1 MGQILIPLAYILN
14 LGWLRIGPPYI
25 YLNIDP
31 VIFHLGPLAL
41 RWYGLMY
48 VVGII
53 IGLSI
58 IRGYT
63 DRKGIDQDMV
73 YRILW
78 WCIAA
83 GLIGGRL
90 YFVIQQPNL
99 VDYYLKNPIHII
111 ATWEGGMAFYGAIFL
126 VIPTLVWR
134 ARAERINPLVL
145 IDAGVLFAA
154 AGQIFGRIGNLI
166 NGDIIGYTST
176 LPWSTVYQNPA
187 SWACLRPETC
197 NVPVQPAAGYE
208 LLTNLVLLGVMLYL
222 AKRVRRPG
230 VLMLVYLYTYAI
242 TQFLIFYTR
251 ANDIVSFLGL
261 NWGLKQAQWTSL
273 VVLVALLPLTY
284 WLIRYSKPVPQGE
297 TAATY
302 GLVPKKSAVVA
313 SGTVTKIV
321 DVTDKSKDRK
331 KTPAI
336 MDEKP
341 IMIPRHEVEIVP
353 EEAAEQLPR
362 KSGKDI
368 TDEPTI
374 EIVPDEEKI
383 ETARN
388 ASDDIT
394 DAPTIEITPDEQ
406 ASTTVQ
412 NASSEIAPADE
423 EESDKTELKASDDIT
438 DAPTVEIVADEE
450 GASKAT
456 EGDVVVDGEDEQG
469 EEENKQNVK
478 ESEKDEEVVEGEVK
492 EVPEEKTEVS
502 SKKKK

>member
-1 MGQILIPLAYILN
+1 MAQILLAYIFD

-25 YLNIDP
+25 YVNINP
-31 VIFHLGPLAL
+31 VIFNLGPLAL

-58 IRGYT
+58 IRSYT

-99 VDYYLKNPIHII
+99 VDYYLRNPIHII

-166 NGDIIGYTST
+166 NGDIIGYPST

-187 SWACLRPETC
+187 SWACLNPATC

-208 LLTNLVLLGVMLYL
+208 LLINLILLGLMLFL

-230 VLMLVYLYTYAI
+230 VLMLVYLYGYAL
-242 TQFLIFYTR
+242 TQFLVFFAR
-251 ANDIVSFLGL
+251 ANDIVSFVGL

-284 WLIRYSKPVPQGE
+284 WLIRYSKPVPEGE

-302 GLVPKKSAVVA
+302 GLVPRKSAAVA
-313 SGTVTKIV
+313 SGTITKIV
-321 DVTDKSKDRK
+321 DVTDQSKNSK
-331 KTPAI
+331 KAPAI
-336 MDEKP
+336 RDEKP
-341 IMIPRHEVEIVP
+341 IVLPKHEVELVP
-353 EEAAEQLPR
+353 E
-362 KSGKDI
+362 KSSEPLSTSSEKDI
-368 TDEPTI
+368 ADAPTI
-374 EIVPDEEKI
+374 EIPSDEEEAEATSEISKDIADAPTIEISSDEEKI
-383 ETARN
+383 ETA
-388 ASDDIT
+388 SDDIADT
-394 DAPTIEITPDEQ
+394 PTIEIPPDDE
-406 ASTTVQ
+406 AS
-412 NASSEIAPADE
+412 E
-423 EESDKTELKASDDIT
+423 KTELEASNDISEE
-438 DAPTVEIVADEE
+438 PTAEIVPDAEETSKDAEDAGQSDEVE
-450 GASKAT
+450 K
-456 EGDVVVDGEDEQG
+456 
-469 EEENKQNVK
+469 K
-478 ESEKDEEVVEGEVK
+478 SEKDEEIVDGEVK
-492 EVPEEKTEVS
+492 EVPAEETKVSGKKT
-502 SKKKK
+502 K